1 MTGDTTMPI
10 EINYTRELYTV
21 AAKALRDRDVE
32 TLEKLTRI
40 VEGWVQP
47 EEETEAQLDL
57 LNAMLEAAHDL
68 NDYEER

>member
-1 MTGDTTMPI
+1 MTI
-10 EINYTRELYTV
+10 EINYTRELLTV

-40 VEGWVQP
+40 VVGRALL

-57 LNAMLEAAHDL
+57 LNAMIEAVYDL

>member
-1 MTGDTTMPI
+1 MTI
-10 EINYTRELYTV
+10 EINYTRELLTV

>member
-1 MTGDTTMPI
+1 MPI

-40 VEGWVQP
+40 VVGRALL

-57 LNAMLEAAHDL
+57 LNAMIEAVYDL

>member
-1 MTGDTTMPI
+1 MTI

-40 VEGWVQP
+40 VVGWVQP

-57 LNAMLEAAHDL
+57 LNAMIEAVYDL

>member
-1 MTGDTTMPI
+1 MPI